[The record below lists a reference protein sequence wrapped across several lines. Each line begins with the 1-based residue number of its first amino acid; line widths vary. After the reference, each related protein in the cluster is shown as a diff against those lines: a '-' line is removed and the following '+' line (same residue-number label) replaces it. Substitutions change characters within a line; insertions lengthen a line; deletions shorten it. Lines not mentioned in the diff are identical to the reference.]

1 MPTQIYYETH
11 RRLRAPYGPDE
22 LYHLYTDPEE
32 NHDLINHPA
41 CQPGIYA
48 DRREVFC
55 RQP

>member
-1 MPTQIYYETH
+1 MPTQIYDETH

-32 NHDLINHPA
+32 NHDLINAPA